1 MRMDT
6 SIWYWFGHGLLE
18 IGSESLN
25 VTFTIDE
32 CNVEYGFMGVNKG
45 SKRTSPNSFHFS
57 QLTFKHRKNSCTL
70 IDFTQQ
76 ILYVCGRNNIMH

>member
-6 SIWYWFGHGLLE
+6 CIWYWFDHVLLE

-45 SKRTSPNSFHFS
+45 STRTSPNSFHFS
-57 QLTFKHRKNSCTL
+57 QLTFKHRKK
-70 IDFTQQ
+70 F
-76 ILYVCGRNNIMH
+76 MHSDRFHSANLECLW

>member
-6 SIWYWFGHGLLE
+6 CIWYWFGHGLLE

-45 SKRTSPNSFHFS
+45 STRTS
-57 QLTFKHRKNSCTL
+57 L
-70 IDFTQQ
+70 FTVDIQPQ
-76 ILYVCGRNNIMH
+76 KKIHAL